1 MVELPLRELWGNLQ
15 GKKIHFPHFLS
26 AVTIDGLR
34 GIGPLR
40 IPLDYPVTVIAGG
53 NGSGK
58 TTVLFAAAC
67 AYRVPGAGTK
77 TFVPSTLFPDYRPS
91 FPGRADARNEVSL
104 EFEYATPN
112 GHRSMRWRRAKG
124 WNRSFF
130 GRKGAVQPSRHVY
143 LRTLSNL
150 SNPAEVRGVLS
161 LDMLRKQP
169 VEDALNASQITLAHR
184 ILPFRYSHVVRL
196 SSGRKNL
203 LFAEQNLGPKYSELH
218 MAAGERAILRIAQD
232 VGQVTDALV
241 LIDEVEASI
250 HPWLQELLMIELQ
263 QLALRNNLQVIVTTH
278 SPVVLDTVPANGRI
292 FLDRA
297 RESGTVS
304 MQTAYRDVVQ
314 HALYGRANESLNILC
329 EDEAAE
335 GVLLGVFDVVLRRQ
349 YMRNDIIH
357 IGRDTGADEFPA
369 HAKAFTKFGRIRNFV
384 FVLDGDQAEGNIQR
398 RIEEA
403 GAGATV
409 VFLPGKGSPE
419 QWVWQRLEQDPD
431 LVAKPLGMGT
441 RALQDRIQQL
451 NSTYDSASDS
461 DAVIAKE
468 KLYMLAEEA
477 HWQTR
482 DVCRLVAREESG
494 RRGSDIQPLVETS
507 ENALIIWR
515 ARFEP
520 G

>member
-1 MVELPLRELWGNLQ
+1 MIERRLRALWDNLQ

-67 AYRVPGAGTK
+67 AYRVPDTGAR
-77 TFVPSTLFPDYRPS
+77 TFVPSTLFPDYRPTL
-91 FPGRADARNEVSL
+91 PGRADMRNKVSL
-104 EFEYATPN
+104 EFEYATPD
-112 GHRSMRWRRAKG
+112 GQRAMRWRRAKG

-161 LDMLRKQP
+161 MSRLKKQP
-169 VEDALNASQITLAHR
+169 DEDALNASQITLAHR
-184 ILPFRYSHVVRL
+184 ILPFRYSNVVRL
-196 SSGRKNL
+196 SSGRQNL
-203 LFAEQNLGPKYSELH
+203 LFAEQDLGPRYSELH

-232 VGQVTDALV
+232 VGQMQDALV
-241 LIDEVEASI
+241 LIDEVEAGL

-278 SPVVLDTVPANGRI
+278 SPVVLDTVPTNGRI
-292 FLDRA
+292 FLDRD
-297 RESGTVS
+297 RDSGKVS

-314 HALYGRANESLNILC
+314 HAMYGRANESLNILC

-335 GVLLGVFDVVLRRQ
+335 GVLLGVFDIVLPRQ
-349 YMRNDIIH
+349 YMRSDIVR

-369 HAKAFTKFGRIRNFV
+369 HARAFTKFGRIRNFV
-384 FVLDGDQAEGNIQR
+384 FVLDGDQAEGDVQR
-398 RIEEA
+398 RIEDA
-403 GAGATV
+403 GPGATV
-409 VFLPGKGSPE
+409 VFLPGEGSPE
-419 QWVWQRLEQDPD
+419 QWVWQRLEHKPD
-431 LVAKPLGMGT
+431 LAAEPLGMGT
-441 RALQDRIQQL
+441 GVLQDRIQQL

-461 DAVIAKE
+461 DAAIAKE
-468 KLYMLAEEA
+468 KLYMLAEEVR
-477 HWQTR
+477 WQTR
-482 DVCRLVAREESG
+482 DVCRLVARQESG
-494 RRGSDIQPLVETS
+494 RPGSDIQPLVETA
-507 ENALIIWR
+507 ENALISWR
-515 ARFEP
+515 AGFEP

>member
-1 MVELPLRELWGNLQ
+1 MIEKRLRELWGSLQ

-26 AVTIDGLR
+26 GVTIDGLR

-67 AYRVPGAGTK
+67 GYKVPDAGARG
-77 TFVPSTLFPDYRPS
+77 FVPSTLFPDYRPN
-91 FPGRADARNEVSL
+91 FPGRADTRNGVSL
-104 EFEYATPN
+104 EFEYSTPE
-112 GHRSMRWRRAKG
+112 GQRAMRWRRANG

-130 GRKGAVQPSRHVY
+130 GRKGAVQPSRRVY

-161 LDMLRKQP
+161 MSRLKKQP
-169 VEDALNASQITLAHR
+169 DEDALNASQITLAHR

-203 LFAEQNLGPKYSELH
+203 LFAEQDLGPKYSELH

-232 VGQVTDALV
+232 IGQMKDALV
-241 LIDEVEASI
+241 LIDEVEAGL

-292 FLDRA
+292 FLDRD
-297 RESGTVS
+297 RESGKVS

-349 YMRNDIIH
+349 YMRNDIVR
-357 IGRDTGADEFPA
+357 IGRDTGAAEFPA
-369 HAKAFTKFGRIRNFV
+369 HARAFTKFGRIRNFV
-384 FVLDGDQAEGNIQR
+384 FVLDGDQAGGNVQR
-398 RIEEA
+398 RIEDA
-403 GAGATV
+403 GSGATV
-409 VFLPGKGSPE
+409 VFLPGRGSPE
-419 QWVWQRLEQDPD
+419 QWVWQRLEHDPD
-431 LVAKPLGMGT
+431 LAAEPLGMGT

-461 DAVIAKE
+461 DAAIAKE

-477 HWQTR
+477 RWQTR

-494 RRGSDIQPLVETS
+494 RRGSDIQPLVEAS
-507 ENALIIWR
+507 ENALIGWR
-515 ARFEP
+515 AGFESD
-520 G
+520 

>member
-1 MVELPLRELWGNLQ
+1 MIEKRLRELWGSLQ

-77 TFVPSTLFPDYRPS
+77 AFVPSTLFPDYRPN
-91 FPGRADARNEVSL
+91 FPGRADTRNGVSL
-104 EFEYATPN
+104 EFEYSTPE
-112 GHRSMRWRRAKG
+112 GQRAMRWRRANG

-130 GRKGAVQPSRHVY
+130 GRKGAVQPSRRVY

-161 LDMLRKQP
+161 MSRLKKQP
-169 VEDALNASQITLAHR
+169 DEDALNASQITLAHR

-203 LFAEQNLGPKYSELH
+203 LFAEQDLGPKYSELH

-232 VGQVTDALV
+232 IGQMKDALV
-241 LIDEVEASI
+241 LIDEVEAGL

-292 FLDRA
+292 FLDRD
-297 RESGTVS
+297 RESGKVS

-349 YMRNDIIH
+349 YMRNDIVR
-357 IGRDTGADEFPA
+357 IGRDTGAAEFPA
-369 HAKAFTKFGRIRNFV
+369 HARAFTKFGRIRNFV
-384 FVLDGDQAEGNIQR
+384 FVLDGDQAGGNVQR
-398 RIEEA
+398 RIEDA
-403 GAGATV
+403 GPGATV
-409 VFLPGKGSPE
+409 VFLPGRGSPE
-419 QWVWQRLEQDPD
+419 QWVWQRLEHDPD
-431 LVAKPLGMGT
+431 LAAEPLGMGT

-461 DAVIAKE
+461 DAAIAKE

-477 HWQTR
+477 RWQTR

-494 RRGSDIQPLVETS
+494 RRGSDIQPLVEAS
-507 ENALIIWR
+507 ENALIGWR
-515 ARFEP
+515 AGFESD
-520 G
+520 